1 MDGKGSNYLRRSPQN
16 IEKRMKDF
24 LKKIVNI
31 IVEDPKKVEISSEE
45 NNGAIIYTI
54 FVPEEEVGKIIG
66 KEGKVVTAIR
76 CLARLKAL
84 KNQEKV
90 LIKVEG
96 KVF

>member
-1 MDGKGSNYLRRSPQN
+1 MDEKGSNCLQRSSQN

-24 LKKIVNI
+24 LKKIAAL
-31 IVEDPKKVEISSEE
+31 IVENPDQIEISSQQGD
-45 NNGAIIYTI
+45 GAIIYTI
-54 FVPEEEVGKIIG
+54 FVPEGEVGKIIG
-66 KEGKVVTAIR
+66 KEGKVITAIR

-96 KVF
+96 LKS